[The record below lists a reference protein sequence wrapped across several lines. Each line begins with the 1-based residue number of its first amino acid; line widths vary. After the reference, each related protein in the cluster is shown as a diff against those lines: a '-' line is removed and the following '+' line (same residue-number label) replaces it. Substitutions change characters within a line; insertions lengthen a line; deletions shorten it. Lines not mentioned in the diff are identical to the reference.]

1 MQASDRLLS
10 LLDSGSRQTQT
21 PHNSEGRQLSVQCI
35 RQLNE
40 QATLKLAEA
49 TRNRTGDEQNGN
61 ELVAATRLLSKGDEG
76 RVR

>member
-10 LLDSGSRQTQT
+10 LLDNGSRQTQV
-21 PHNSEGRQLSVQCI
+21 PHNAEGRQLSVQCI

-49 TRNRTGDEQNGN
+49 TKTTNEVAQNRN
-61 ELVAATRLLSKGDEG
+61 ELIAATRLLSKGDEM
-76 RVR
+76 RLR